1 MIDIRNLTI
10 QLPGFAVTDINLH
23 VRRGEFFT
31 LIGPTGSG
39 KTLVLESLAGLAP
52 KGTGNMLVHG
62 RDIANLPPEHRKV
75 SLVYQD
81 HSLFPHL
88 TVLDNVTYGQR
99 YHGIDARTGK
109 REALELLERLGLS
122 RVINRKPDR
131 LSGGEKQ
138 RVSIARALA
147 CHPRVLLLMS
157 HVITGPTVPAEL
169 RQLSKNC
176 IRHSLTSHVTHDFV
190 DALTLADRAAVIRN
204 GRIEQA
210 GDVIDIF
217 RQPATPFVAEFV
229 GMANVLPACFHN
241 GQCSFAGHTVL
252 LDKKPDW
259 NEGYVAFRPE
269 DILVSQTN
277 RFPEDWCTLRGSL
290 TELTALDF
298 IGPHKYNAT
307 TKSSPLPSIN
317 SQLWNTRQIIMRYT
331 SVSPSHICTSCRL
344 KQFQSDPNFLFFFK
358 KRPPQEYKL

>member
-62 RDIANLPPEHRKV
+62 RDIATLPPERREV

-147 CHPRVLLLMS
+147 CHPRVLLLDEPMS
-157 HVITGPTVPAEL
+157 SLDPQFRAEL
-169 RQLSKNC
+169 RQTLKEL
-176 IRHSLTSHVTHDFV
+176 HQDTGLTILMVTHDFV

-210 GDVIDIF
+210 GDVTDIF

-241 GQCSFAGHTVL
+241 GQCSFAGHTVS
-252 LDKKPDW
+252 LDRKPDW

-277 RFPEDWCTLRGSL
+277 RFPEDWCTLRGNV
-290 TELTALDF
+290 TRIDRIGFHWTAQIKCDDQTVTAAVDQLTALEHSTKNNAVHLG
-298 IGPHKYNAT
+298 IAKPH
-307 TKSSPLPSIN
+307 LHF
-317 SQLWNTRQIIMRYT
+317 M
-331 SVSPSHICTSCRL
+331 
-344 KQFQSDPNFLFFFK
+344 
-358 KRPPQEYKL
+358 PPQTISI

>member
-52 KGTGNMLVHG
+52 KGTGSMLVHG
-62 RDIANLPPEHRKV
+62 RDISKLPPERRKV

-109 REALELLERLGLS
+109 REAHDLLERLGLS
-122 RVINRKPDR
+122 RVANRKPDR

-147 CHPRVLLLMS
+147 CHPRVLLLDEPMS
-157 HVITGPTVPAEL
+157 SLDPQFRAEL
-169 RQLSKNC
+169 RQTLKELH
-176 IRHSLTSHVTHDFV
+176 RDTGLTILMVTHDFV

-204 GRIEQA
+204 GRLEQA
-210 GDVIDIF
+210 GDVTDIF

-241 GQCSFAGHTVL
+241 GQCSFAGHTVS
-252 LDKKPDW
+252 LDRKPDW

-277 RFPEDWCTLRGSL
+277 RFPENWCTLRGAV
-290 TELTALDF
+290 TRIDRIGFHWTAQIKCDDQTVTAAVDQLTALEHSAKNNMVHLG
-298 IGPHKYNAT
+298 IAKPH
-307 TKSSPLPSIN
+307 LHF
-317 SQLWNTRQIIMRYT
+317 M
-331 SVSPSHICTSCRL
+331 
-344 KQFQSDPNFLFFFK
+344 
-358 KRPPQEYKL
+358 PPQRTAA

>member
-147 CHPRVLLLMS
+147 CHPRVLLLDEPMS
-157 HVITGPTVPAEL
+157 SLDPQFRAEL
-169 RQLSKNC
+169 RQTLKEL
-176 IRHSLTSHVTHDFV
+176 HQDTGLTILMVTHDFV

-290 TELTALDF
+290 TRIDRIGFHWTAQIQCDDQIVTAAVDQLTALEHSTNNNAVHLG
-298 IGPHKYNAT
+298 IAKPH
-307 TKSSPLPSIN
+307 LHF
-317 SQLWNTRQIIMRYT
+317 M
-331 SVSPSHICTSCRL
+331 
-344 KQFQSDPNFLFFFK
+344 
-358 KRPPQEYKL
+358 PPQTISV